1 MPKDP
6 RIEPEAEEFITQQGI
21 TAEEPPQP
29 DGRPYSGVGQP
40 VDDKD
45 LESTEGRPYSGK

>member
-6 RIEPEAEEFITQQGI
+6 SFESEEDDFDTKPTIVV
-21 TAEEPPQP
+21 EEPLQP
-29 DGRPYSGVGQP
+29 DGRPYSGVSEP

>member
-1 MPKDP
+1 VPKDL
-6 RIEPEAEEFITQQGI
+6 RIEPEADDFVTEPDI
-21 TAEEPPQP
+21 AAAEPPQP

-40 VDDKD
+40 VDDTD